1 MPPGRS
7 ATCVRYTLAE
17 DAPAPATLAVL
28 PLCTYR
34 DFHQETEGNPDWRLG
49 VRRHGAGLTV
59 QAFAGATP
67 YHLLVSPPPGRAWS
81 YDTSGGQ
88 PGWWWRFLHRGERER
103 GLECV
108 EDLYGVGTVVCELAP
123 GGEPAAHGHDRRA
136 REASFSLR
144 RSPQTPGRT
153 TEGDEFRGA
162 AQAGRGT
169 VPGGPP
175 APG

>member
-1 MPPGRS
+1 M
-7 ATCVRYTLAE
+7 
-17 DAPAPATLAVL
+17 
-28 PLCTYR
+28 
-34 DFHQETEGNPDWRLG
+34 
-49 VRRHGAGLTV
+49 

-108 EDLYGVGTVVCELAP
+108 EDLYGVGDGGVRAGPGGSLQLTATIEGRPGSALAP
-123 GGEPAAHGHDRRA
+123 GAAPPAPRPD
-136 REASFSLR
+136 E
-144 RSPQTPGRT
+144 
-153 TEGDEFRGA
+153 EGDEFLA
-162 AQAGRGT
+162 QTQAGRGT
-169 VPGGPP
+169 VPRRPP